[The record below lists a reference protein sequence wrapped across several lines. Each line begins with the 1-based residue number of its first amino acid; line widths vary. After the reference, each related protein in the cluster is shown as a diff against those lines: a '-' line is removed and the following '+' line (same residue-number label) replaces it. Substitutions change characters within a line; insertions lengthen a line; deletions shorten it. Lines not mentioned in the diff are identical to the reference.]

1 MSFVILPAILSD
13 FVTTTSL
20 IAAKI
25 MTRIEIEGDFDES
38 ALIRRAKVDQEAFGL
53 LYERYSQRIYQYIY
67 YRTSSEPDAEDLA
80 ARTFMRAWQH
90 IGNYDDRGVPF
101 SAWLYRIAHNLV
113 ANWHRDRS
121 RRKIISLDDL
131 SRWQVNEDG
140 PEASA
145 LFAEDRATL
154 LKAVRRL
161 PADRQELLLLKFVE
175 HLSNAEI
182 GDIMG
187 RSEGAIK
194 SLYHRTLMTLRDDLQ
209 PDIQPEPKTS
219 SFRKLFG
226 RLGEKG
232 QDRE

>member
-1 MSFVILPAILSD
+1 MT
-13 FVTTTSL
+13 VTD
-20 IAAKI
+20 
-25 MTRIEIEGDFDES
+25 IERELDES
-38 ALIRRAKVDQEAFGL
+38 ALIQRAKEDEEAFGL
-53 LYERYSQRIYQYIY
+53 LYERYSQRIFQYIY

-80 ARTFMRAWQH
+80 AKTFMRAWQH

-145 LFAEDRATL
+145 LFAEDRAAL

-161 PADRQELLLLKFVE
+161 PADRQELLTLKFVE

-194 SLYHRTLMTLRDDLQ
+194 SLYHRTLMTLRDELQ
-209 PDIQPEPKTS
+209 PDIQPEMKPS
-219 SFRKLFG
+219 SIRRLFG
-226 RLGEKG
+226 RLSDKG
-232 QDRE
+232 PGRE